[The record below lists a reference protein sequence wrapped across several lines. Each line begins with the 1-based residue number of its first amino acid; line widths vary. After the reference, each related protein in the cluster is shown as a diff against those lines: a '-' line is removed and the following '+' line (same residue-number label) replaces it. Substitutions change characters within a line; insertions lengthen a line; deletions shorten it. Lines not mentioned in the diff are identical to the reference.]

1 MQQTIQGIIL
11 QNTKYQD
18 KKNILKIYTLQH
30 GLQSYA
36 IHIGRS
42 KSSKIK
48 PAHILALNQIEFI
61 EHTRK
66 TREVQKISEMHVT
79 HIYQQL
85 FSDLNKN
92 CISVFLN
99 EVLIKSL
106 KEQHENAELYFFVS
120 EKLKELDTSAKNIS
134 NFHLHFLI
142 GLAKHLGFYP
152 NNNYTQ
158 KLCLFDLQE
167 GIFSADVPLHPY
179 YCDSEISFQ
188 FNKLITANFNEVD
201 IPFSAQTRSEL
212 LKTLLLF
219 YRLHVPNFGEMKSLQ
234 VLKEVLA

>member
-1 MQQTIQGIIL
+1 MQTIQGIIL
-11 QNTKYQD
+11 QNTRYQD

-30 GLQSYA
+30 GLQSYVVN
-36 IHIGRS
+36 IGRS

-48 PAHILALNQIEFI
+48 PAHILPLNQIEFI

-66 TREVQKISEMHVT
+66 TREVQRISEMRVT
-79 HIYQQL
+79 HVYQQL

-92 CISVFLN
+92 CIAVFLN

-106 KEQHENAELYFFVS
+106 KEQHENAELFFFLS
-120 EKLKELDTSAKNIS
+120 QKLKELDESEKNIA

-142 GLAKHLGFYP
+142 ELTRHAGFYP
-152 NNNYTQ
+152 NNNYTE

-167 GIFSADVPLHPY
+167 GVFAENVPLHPY
-179 YCDSEISFQ
+179 YIDSEISFQ

-201 IPFSAQTRSEL
+201 ILYNAQTRSEL
-212 LKTLLLF
+212 LQTLLLF
-219 YRLHVPNFGEMKSLQ
+219 YRLHVPNFGEVKSIQ

>member
-66 TREVQKISEMHVT
+66 TREVQKISEMRITHV
-79 HIYQQL
+79 YQQL
-85 FSDLNKN
+85 FSDLNKS
-92 CISVFLN
+92 CIAVFLN

-120 EKLKELDTSAKNIS
+120 EKLKELDLSEKIIS

-142 GLAKHLGFYP
+142 QLAKHLGFYP
-152 NNNYTQ
+152 NNNYSP

-167 GIFSADVPLHPY
+167 GIFTDTVPLHPY
-179 YCDSEISFQ
+179 YCDSETSFQ
-188 FNKLITANFNEVD
+188 FNKLIIANYNEVD
-201 IPFSAQTRSEL
+201 VLLTAQIRSDL
-212 LKTLLLF
+212 LQTLLLF
-219 YRLHVPNFGEMKSLQ
+219 YRLHVPNFGEVKSIQ

>member
-1 MQQTIQGIIL
+1 MQQTVQGIIL

-79 HIYQQL
+79 HVYQKL
-85 FSDLNKN
+85 FLDLNKN
-92 CISVFLN
+92 CIAVFLN

-106 KEQHENAELYFFVS
+106 KEQHENEALYFFIS
-120 EKLKELDTSAKNIS
+120 QKLKELDSSEKNIS

-142 GLAKHLGFYP
+142 ELAKHLGFYP
-152 NNNYTQ
+152 NNNYSQ
-158 KLCLFDLQE
+158 KLCLFDLQD
-167 GIFSADVPLHPY
+167 GIFTANVPLHSY
-179 YCDSEISFQ
+179 YTDSETSFQ
-188 FNKLITANFNEVD
+188 FNKLITANFNEADVFFTGQ
-201 IPFSAQTRSEL
+201 IRSEL

-219 YRLHVPNFGEMKSLQ
+219 YRLHVPNFGEVKSIQ

>member
-11 QNTKYQD
+11 QNTRYQD

-79 HIYQQL
+79 HVYKQL

-92 CISVFLN
+92 CIAVFLN
-99 EVLIKSL
+99 EVLIKSI
-106 KEQHENAELYFFVS
+106 KEQHENTELYVFIS
-120 EKLKELDTSAKNIS
+120 EKLKELDESEKNSS

-142 GLAKHLGFYP
+142 ELAKYLGFYP
-152 NNNYTQ
+152 NNNYSD

-167 GIFSADVPLHPY
+167 GIFTNTVPLHPY
-179 YCDSEISFQ
+179 LLTAKHL
-188 FNKLITANFNEVD
+188 FNSIN
-201 IPFSAQTRSEL
+201 
-212 LKTLLLF
+212 
-219 YRLHVPNFGEMKSLQ
+219 
-234 VLKEVLA
+234 

>member
-36 IHIGRS
+36 IHLGHS
-42 KSSKIK
+42 KTSKIK
-48 PAHILALNQIEFI
+48 PAHILALNQVEFI

-79 HIYQQL
+79 LVYQQL
-85 FSDLNKN
+85 FIDLNKN
-92 CISVFLN
+92 CIAVFLN

-106 KEQHENAELYFFVS
+106 KEHHHNEELYFFVCG
-120 EKLKELDTSAKNIS
+120 KLKELDASDKNDPD
-134 NFHLHFLI
+134 FHLHFLI
-142 GLAKHLGFYP
+142 ELSKHLGFYP
-152 NNNYTQ
+152 NNNYSE
-158 KLCLFDLQE
+158 KNCLFDLQE
-167 GIFSADVPLHPY
+167 GIFTDTVPLHPY
-179 YCDSEISFQ
+179 YVNSEISFE
-188 FNKLITANFNEVD
+188 FNKLIAANFNERD
-201 IPFSAQTRSEL
+201 ISFTGQIRGEL
-212 LKTLLLF
+212 LQTLLLF
-219 YRLHVPNFGEMKSLQ
+219 YRLHIPNFGEVKSIQ

>member
-1 MQQTIQGIIL
+1 MQQTVQGIIL

-36 IHIGRS
+36 IHLGHS
-42 KSSKIK
+42 KTAKIK
-48 PAHILALNQIEFI
+48 PAHVLALNQIEFI

-66 TREVQKISEMHVT
+66 TREVQKISEMNVT
-79 HIYQQL
+79 HVYQQL

-92 CISVFLN
+92 CIAVFLN

-106 KEQHENAELYFFVS
+106 KEHHGNEELYFFIS
-120 EKLKELDTSAKNIS
+120 EKLKELDRSEKNIS

-142 GLAKHLGFYP
+142 EFAKHLGFYP

-158 KLCLFDLQE
+158 KNCLFDLQE
-167 GIFSADVPLHPY
+167 GIFTDTVPLHPY
-179 YCDSEISFQ
+179 YTDSETSFQ
-188 FNKLITANFNEVD
+188 FNKLIDANFNDVD
-201 IPFSAQTRSEL
+201 ISFSGQVRGEL
-212 LKTLLLF
+212 LQTLLLF
-219 YRLHVPNFGEMKSLQ
+219 YRLHVPNFGEVKSVQ

>member
-1 MQQTIQGIIL
+1 MQQTVQGIIL
-11 QNTKYQD
+11 QNTRYQD

-36 IHIGRS
+36 INVGHS
-42 KSSKIK
+42 KTSKIK

-66 TREVQKISEMHVT
+66 TREVQKISEINVT
-79 HIYQQL
+79 YIYEHL

-92 CISVFLN
+92 CIAVFLN

-106 KEQHENAELYFFVS
+106 KEQYHNEEMYFFVS
-120 EKLKELDTSAKNIS
+120 ENLKLLDKAEKNIP
-134 NFHLHFLI
+134 NFHLYFLLE
-142 GLAKHLGFYP
+142 LAKHLGFYP
-152 NNNYTQ
+152 NNNYSD

-167 GIFSADVPLHPY
+167 GVFTDHVPIHPY
-179 YCDSEISFQ
+179 YLDSETSFQ
-188 FNKLITANFNEVD
+188 LNKLIAANFNETDV
-201 IPFSAQTRSEL
+201 SYTGQTRADL
-212 LKTLLLF
+212 LQALILF
-219 YRLHVPNFGEMKSLQ
+219 FRLHIPNFGEIKSIQ

>member
-18 KKNILKIYTLQH
+18 KKNILKVYTLQH

-42 KSSKIK
+42 RASKIK

-79 HIYQQL
+79 HVYQQL
-85 FSDLNKN
+85 FSDLSKN

-99 EVLIKSL
+99 EVLIKSI
-106 KEQHENAELYFFVS
+106 KEQHENVELYFFIS
-120 EKLKELDTSAKNIS
+120 QKLKELDESEENIS

-142 GLAKHLGFYP
+142 ELAKHLGFYP
-152 NNNYTQ
+152 NNNYSE

-167 GIFSADVPLHPY
+167 GVFTDTVPLHPY
-179 YCDSEISFQ
+179 YTDSEISFQ
-188 FNKLITANFNEVD
+188 FNKLIAANHNEAD
-201 IPFSAQTRSEL
+201 ILFTGQIRSEL

-219 YRLHVPNFGEMKSLQ
+219 YRLHVPNFGEVKSIG

>member
-18 KKNILKIYTLQH
+18 KKNILKVYTLQH
-30 GLQSYA
+30 GMQSYA
-36 IHIGRS
+36 INIGHS
-42 KSSKIK
+42 KTSKIK

-66 TREVQKISEMHVT
+66 TREVQKISEMRVT
-79 HIYQQL
+79 HVYQEL

-92 CISVFLN
+92 CIAVFLN
-99 EVLIKSL
+99 EVLIKCI
-106 KEQHENAELYFFVS
+106 KEQHKNQELYFFIS
-120 EKLKELDTSAKNIS
+120 ESLKELDLDEKNS
-134 NFHLHFLI
+134 TNFHLHFLI
-142 GLAKHLGFYP
+142 ELTKHLGFYP
-152 NNNYTQ
+152 NNNYTE

-167 GIFSADVPLHPY
+167 GVFISSVPIHPY
-179 YCDSEISFQ
+179 YIDSETSFE
-188 FNKLITANFNEVD
+188 FNKLIAANHKNED
-201 IPFSAQTRSEL
+201 ISYNGKTRSEL

-219 YRLHVPNFGEMKSLQ
+219 YKLHVPNFGEVKSIQ

>member
-1 MQQTIQGIIL
+1 MQQTIQGIVL

-18 KKNILKIYTLQH
+18 KKNILKIYTLQN

-48 PAHILALNQIEFI
+48 PAHVLALNLIEFI
-61 EHTRK
+61 ENSRK
-66 TREVQKISEMHVT
+66 TREVQNISEIRVT
-79 HIYQQL
+79 YVYQQL

-99 EVLIKSL
+99 EVLVKSL
-106 KEQHENAELYFFVS
+106 KEQHENKELYFFIS
-120 EKLKELDTSAKNIS
+120 EKLKELDISEKNIS
-134 NFHLHFLI
+134 SFHLHFLI
-142 GLAKHLGFYP
+142 ELAKHLGFYP
-152 NNNYTQ
+152 NNNYSE
-158 KLCLFDLQE
+158 KNCLFDLQE
-167 GIFSADVPLHPY
+167 GVFTDKAPLHAY
-179 YCDSEISFQ
+179 YTDSETSFEL
-188 FNKLITANFNEVD
+188 NKLITANFNEVD
-201 IPFSAQTRSEL
+201 ILFNGKTRSEL

-219 YRLHVPNFGEMKSLQ
+219 YRLHVPNFGEVKSLQ